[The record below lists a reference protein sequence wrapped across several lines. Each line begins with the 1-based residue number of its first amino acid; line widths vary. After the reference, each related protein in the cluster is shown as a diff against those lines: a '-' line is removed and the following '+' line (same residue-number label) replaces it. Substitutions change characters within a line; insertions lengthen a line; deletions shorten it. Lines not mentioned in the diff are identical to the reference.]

1 MGGAMEG
8 KPTFRKV
15 LQVGVVVR
23 DLDRS
28 VRQYEGLGIGPW
40 EVFTLGP
47 SNMRD
52 LRVRGQRV
60 DFSMRVAFAKIGDF
74 QWELIQPLDERS
86 IYFEFL
92 REHGEGL
99 HHVAFHVDDFGRA
112 VEFFRDKGVGVLQ
125 SGEAPGL
132 GFAYLDTKERLSFV
146 AEIYNLP
153 NGTGD
158 T

>member
-1 MGGAMEG
+1 MHVEPVL
-8 KPTFRKV
+8 KKV

-23 DLDRS
+23 DLDRTM
-28 VRQYEGLGIGPW
+28 RQYEGLGIGPW
-40 EVFTLGP
+40 QVFTLDP

-52 LRVRGQRV
+52 LKVRNQRV
-60 DFSMRVAFAKIGDF
+60 DFAMRVAFAKIGDF
-74 QWELIQPLDERS
+74 QWELIQPLDEKS
-86 IYFEFL
+86 IYSDFL

-112 VEFFRDKGVGVLQ
+112 VEFFQEKGVGVLQ

-132 GFAYLDTKERLSFV
+132 GFAYLDTKEELSFI

-153 NGTGD
+153 KGGKD